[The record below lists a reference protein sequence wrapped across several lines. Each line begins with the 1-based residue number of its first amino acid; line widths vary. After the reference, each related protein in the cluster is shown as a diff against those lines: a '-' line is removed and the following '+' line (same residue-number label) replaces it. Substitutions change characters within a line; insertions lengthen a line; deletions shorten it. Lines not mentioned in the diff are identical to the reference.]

1 MNNDFFSDMKM
12 KLDAIALIRE
22 NDDVDATVADAVD
35 TVTLDVPLLLRM
47 LEYAKEDAKT
57 DMDLHDVTER
67 MIELAKSGTL
77 SMEHYNDIV
86 QQSQSMEESQLMTE
100 SQFDEA
106 AGEKD
111 ACYHKVKS
119 RYKVWPSAYASGALT
134 RCRKVGAANWG
145 NKDKK

>member
-1 MNNDFFSDMKM
+1 MKNNFFTDMKM

-22 NDDVDATVADAVD
+22 NDAMDAPETDAVD

-86 QQSQSMEESQLMTE
+86 GGAVSESNDPCWKGYEQIGM
-100 SQFDEA
+100 
-106 AGEKD
+106 
-111 ACYHKVKS
+111 
-119 RYKVWPSAYASGALT
+119 
-134 RCRKVGAANWG
+134 
-145 NKDKK
+145 KKKGGREVPNCVPKKGK